1 MMKITGIPSNQI
13 DEFWNVCE
21 EYIILAADKGRQEM
35 TVEDIYR
42 FCKEAK
48 MQLWVIFDEEINI
61 RAAVT
66 TEIVNYPAKKV
77 CRIVTLG
84 GEDLNE
90 WINHIDKIED
100 WAIYNDCKAMETFCR
115 KGFIKKLENF
125 GYEQTY
131 SVVGK
136 ELSRKH

>member
-1 MMKITGIPSNQI
+1 MHITGIPSKEI
-13 DEFWNVCE
+13 DEVWHVCE
-21 EYIILAADKGRQEM
+21 QYIVLAAEKGRQEM
-35 TVEDIYR
+35 TVEDIYK

-48 MQLWVIFDEEINI
+48 MQLWVIFDKDNNI
-61 RAAVT
+61 HAAVT
-66 TEIVNYPAKKV
+66 TEIINYPAKKV

-84 GEDLNE
+84 GKDLDE
-90 WINHIDKIED
+90 WINYIDEIEN
-100 WAIYNDCKAMETFCR
+100 WAIYNNCKAMETFCR